1 MRGGSV
7 QFRGG
12 STEVGELL
20 ESVQFRG
27 GSVELESGRSGKV
40 KSKGVGSV
48 MQPLYSH
55 IPRQYGSL
63 GHAQFEDKGGKAF
76 SLIMSFSS

>member
-12 STEVGELL
+12 FAEVGEWL
-20 ESVQFRG
+20 ESVESRG
-27 GSVELESGRSGKV
+27 GSVELESGGSGRV

-48 MQPLYSH
+48 IQPMYSH

-63 GHAQFEDKGGKAF
+63 GHAQFKDKGG
-76 SLIMSFSS
+76 SFLAHYVVQ